1 MAAQLTKNHVDIG
14 IVTTRIHDSLAFY
27 RDLLGFTPVLVLP
40 RSTGDIHLLAAGD
53 ALVKL
58 WDSPD
63 AAEGPRGEIG
73 AATGFRYLTIWV
85 DNQDEV
91 VAAARSAGSQVIA
104 EAHEVAP
111 GAMAALV
118 ADPDGNVVELLE
130 ATS

>member
-14 IVTTRIHDSLAFY
+14 IVTTRIDDALAFY
-27 RDLLGFTPVLVLP
+27 RDLLGFAPVLVLP
-40 RSTGDIHLLAAGD
+40 RETGDIHVLAAGD

-63 AAEGPRGEIG
+63 VAEGPKGEIG

-85 DNQDEV
+85 ENQDELV
-91 VAAARSAGSQVIA
+91 TAARDAGVEVVA

-111 GAMAALV
+111 GTIAVLL
-118 ADPDGNVVELLE
+118 ADPDGNVVEIL
-130 ATS
+130 AAD